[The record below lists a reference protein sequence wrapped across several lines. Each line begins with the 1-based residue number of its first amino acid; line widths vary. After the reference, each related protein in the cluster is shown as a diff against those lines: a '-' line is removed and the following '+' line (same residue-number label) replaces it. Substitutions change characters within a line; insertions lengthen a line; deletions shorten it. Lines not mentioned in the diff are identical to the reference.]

1 MWRTPRSPL
10 RQAKP
15 ESGKSRGDPRQPPT
29 SLTLSLRTLESREPS
44 MSRRLHD
51 QHAPPAA
58 NGVTDTARCDAA
70 IRVRTIFV
78 TAPQQEYRIG
88 GRGRP
93 KPTRE
98 RERTSATPAR
108 ARSGACSSDA
118 GTRSCGRAGNLSA
131 RHAFRRRLWATG
143 GCVTRKGP
151 VNVRGEMGLRDVPR
165 REGRIGWPIP

>member
-1 MWRTPRSPL
+1 MWRTPRLPL

-70 IRVRTIFV
+70 IRVRTIFI

-88 GRGRP
+88 GRGRTQADARTGTNFSNICKSAIGRLQFGCRNP
-93 KPTRE
+93 KL
-98 RERTSATPAR
+98 R
-108 ARSGACSSDA
+108 ARRKPFGK
-118 GTRSCGRAGNLSA
+118 T
-131 RHAFRRRLWATG
+131 
-143 GCVTRKGP
+143 CVP
-151 VNVRGEMGLRDVPR
+151 P
-165 REGRIGWPIP
+165 